1 MQCLEIFE
9 GKCPKIPPW
18 LHACLQVFKKDLWL
32 VRFNPWSLS
41 SASLVSATNSV
52 CSAPRFGA
60 YACIIHGGQPNNLK
74 FNMPTLSPGVIHS
87 LTKLSIWVKSCN
99 PLDCEIFASS
109 TPEQKCYHKSF
120 SSSNW
125 KSGRFVQEIPTK
137 SREYRLAFL
146 TSLCSVSVSATPGV
160 TAGMGVGRWDRGALA
175 SLDFEIFSNKM
186 VIFLV
191 LSGKKQTS
199 PLLVS
204 LGKNPSDAHEHG
216 KVLLWTYLC

>member
-99 PLDCEIFASS
+99 PLTVKYLLA
-109 TPEQKCYHKSF
+109 Q
-120 SSSNW
+120 
-125 KSGRFVQEIPTK
+125 RR
-137 SREYRLAFL
+137 SRSVTTNRLAPAIESPAALSKRYQQNRGNIVWLSWPVCAQFL
-146 TSLCSVSVSATPGV
+146 
-160 TAGMGVGRWDRGALA
+160 
-175 SLDFEIFSNKM
+175 
-186 VIFLV
+186 
-191 LSGKKQTS
+191 
-199 PLLVS
+199 
-204 LGKNPSDAHEHG
+204 
-216 KVLLWTYLC
+216 